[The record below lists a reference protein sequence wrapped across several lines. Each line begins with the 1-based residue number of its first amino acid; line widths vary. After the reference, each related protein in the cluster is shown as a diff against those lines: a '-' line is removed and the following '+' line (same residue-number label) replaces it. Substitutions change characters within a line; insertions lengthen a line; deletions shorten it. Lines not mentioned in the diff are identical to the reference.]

1 MPDLCLLCRLQ
12 EGGGCGDPPPPRYT
26 LDDLLVVMPSS
37 HDRLSLIDASRD
49 WRAGMKAFVLLDR
62 PIDGI
67 NISTAFLDK
76 KSEFQETYGYF
87 GDMHDSRRWSQVGDA
102 RYCGLL
108 MVHACTLR
116 QSRHSGTSSC

>member
-1 MPDLCLLCRLQ
+1 MPCRLQ
-12 EGGGCGDPPPPRYT
+12 EAGCGGPPEPRYT
-26 LDDLLVVMPSS
+26 LNDLLVVMPSS

-76 KSEFQETYGYF
+76 KEEFQETYGYF

-102 RYCGLL
+102 RCSPALS
-108 MVHACTLR
+108 VPPFWHQTLPA
-116 QSRHSGTSSC
+116 